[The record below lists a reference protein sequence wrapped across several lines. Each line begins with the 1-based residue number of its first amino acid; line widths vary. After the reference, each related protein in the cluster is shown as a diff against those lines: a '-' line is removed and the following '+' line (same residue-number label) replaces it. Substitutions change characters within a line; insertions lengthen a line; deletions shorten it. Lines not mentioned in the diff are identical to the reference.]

1 MNTSTNLFNLQA
13 DIFNALAHP
22 ARLEILEVL
31 RGGEACVCHIQAMSN
46 QRQSYISQQLN
57 VLRQAGVVTS
67 RKEGQWTFYQ
77 VSEPELYDLI
87 DQTKEILQS
96 LGKWLPEFSSG
107 LETDL
112 EGIMCNCPQCSPH
125 PQDQPCVPSK
135 MSERG

>member
-1 MNTSTNLFNLQA
+1 MNFPTSLYTIEA
-13 DIFNALAHP
+13 DIFDALAHP

-77 VSEPELYDLI
+77 VSEPRLYDVI
-87 DQTKEILQS
+87 DQIKEILQS
-96 LGKWLPEFSSG
+96 LGKWQPEFSTGPDMNSKRK
-107 LETDL
+107 E
-112 EGIMCNCPQCSPH
+112 CNCPQCSLQTH
-125 PQDQPCVPSK
+125 DQPCIPSK
-135 MSERG
+135 VSQD